1 MSFGS
6 YFRFAHAN
14 RRLIGFGFL
23 MAFASSFGQTYF
35 IGIFGPSIQ
44 AEFGLSHTVWGSI
57 YMVGTL
63 ASALLLPWAGKQID
77 RLDLRLYTLLVGLFL
92 TFACFFVASTLGPL
106 MLVLAIFFLRQSG
119 QGLTSHTSVTTMAR
133 YFDLGR
139 GRAIAIA
146 VLGFSFGEAV
156 LPIIAVLAITELGWR
171 WAYGGSGIL
180 VLLILLPLAL
190 WLLKGHGERHTRHV
204 ADRAAT
210 AASGK
215 PGVASWTR
223 GQVLRDRRFWFLMP
237 GLFAPSLI
245 LTAMFFHHLNVAL
258 EKGWS
263 AEWITGNYVVYAAA
277 TVVTSLVT
285 GSLIDRLGAMRLI
298 PYMLAPLAVGLV
310 IMAWGES
317 PFWVW
322 PYFIFIGIN
331 TGIAHTA
338 VSAMWAELYGTDHI
352 GAIKSLAASLGVFA
366 SALGPVIMGS
376 LMDHGLSTSQVCLV
390 FTVWTLAGMGTMTL
404 ALRNSTPNGARPE

>member
-6 YFRFAHAN
+6 YFRFANAN

-35 IGIFGPSIQ
+35 IGVFGPSIQ
-44 AEFGLSHTVWGSI
+44 TEFGLSHTYWGSI

-63 ASALLLPWAGKQID
+63 ASALLLPWTGKQID

-92 TFACFFVASTLGPL
+92 AFACFFIASTLGPL

-119 QGLTSHTSVTTMAR
+119 QGLSSHTSVTTMAR

-139 GRAIAIA
+139 GRSIAIA
-146 VLGFSFGEAV
+146 VLGFSLGEAL
-156 LPIIAVLAITELGWR
+156 LPFIAVLAIAGLGWR
-171 WAYGGSGIL
+171 WAYGGSGVL
-180 VLLILLPLAL
+180 VLLILVPAAL
-190 WLLKGHGERHTRHV
+190 WLLKGHGDRHARHI
-204 ADRAAT
+204 ADRAANK
-210 AASGK
+210 ASGK
-215 PGVASWTR
+215 AGITSWKR
-223 GQVLRDRRFWFLMP
+223 GQVLRDRRFWLLMP

-277 TVVTSLVT
+277 TVVTSLIT
-285 GSLIDRLGAMRLI
+285 GSLVDRLGAMRLI
-298 PYMLAPLAVGLV
+298 PFMLAPLVVGLV

-317 PFWVW
+317 PFWVV

-338 VSAMWAELYGTDHI
+338 VSAMWAELYGTDYI
-352 GAIKSLAASLGVFA
+352 GAIKSLVASLGVFA

-376 LMDHGLSTSQVCLV
+376 FMDNGLSISQICLV
-390 FTVWTLAGMGTMTL
+390 FAAWTLASMGTMTL
-404 ALRNSTPNGARPE
+404 AMRSGTRAA